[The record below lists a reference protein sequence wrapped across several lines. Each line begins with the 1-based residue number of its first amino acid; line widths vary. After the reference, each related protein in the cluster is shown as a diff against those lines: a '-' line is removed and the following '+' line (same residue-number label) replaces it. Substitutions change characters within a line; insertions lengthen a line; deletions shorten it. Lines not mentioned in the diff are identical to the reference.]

1 MRHVTPLQGMRQ
13 PGTRPVFGG
22 RLGPRRARLR
32 TEGPWVPP
40 VPGRGLSPEAC
51 PAWDGEGSRDT
62 GAPRATDAR
71 ASVAGLGGDP
81 GPACSPRRRLR
92 VRPTRKESRPRRG
105 EREARRRS
113 PRRPDRPEGVNPLG
127 RSVLTAESE
136 RCLPLLAGAGKDT
149 ATNGAR
155 ARCPAQRFR
164 QTSACCFQP
173 RPSCN
178 TVLILPDSYTAGRGF
193 PHKQQ
198 CCSGTACVRVFS

>member
-1 MRHVTPLQGMRQ
+1 MRHVTPLQGMCQ

-51 PAWDGEGSRDT
+51 PAWDGAGKQRHRRTQSHGRQGVGRGS
-62 GAPRATDAR
+62 G
-71 ASVAGLGGDP
+71 
-81 GPACSPRRRLR
+81 RR
-92 VRPTRKESRPRRG
+92 SRPRLQPPPPPSGPPDEEGAKAEAGGAGGGRG
-105 EREARRRS
+105 EREARKRS
-113 PRRPDRPEGVNPLG
+113 PRRPERPEGVNPPG

-155 ARCPAQRFR
+155 GQVSCAALSADICLLLPASPQLQHYFDI
-164 QTSACCFQP
+164 A
-173 RPSCN
+173 
-178 TVLILPDSYTAGRGF
+178 
-193 PHKQQ
+193 
-198 CCSGTACVRVFS
+198 